1 MKIPI
6 HARHAVFGA
15 ALILLWGCSPPA
27 QPPPEPPTV
36 TVARPLQRDV
46 VDYAEFTGTT
56 KAVQT
61 LQVRARVEGIL
72 MSVAKYTEEDKEY
85 TGEKEEDFTEGT
97 VVEEGALLLV
107 IEPDVYRARLE
118 KAERVRDQAIA
129 QDKLT
134 EANLKR
140 DTELFK
146 KRVMPQADF
155 DVSLAALAGA
165 QADLA
170 ASEADIRQA
179 KIDVGYTEIRA
190 PFSGRVGRRLV
201 DMGNLVGAGEATL
214 LTTIEQTKP
223 MYAYFDVNERIV
235 LRIQRW
241 RRENVRTADDELMKV
256 YLGLADEKGYPHEG
270 FLDFV
275 DNAVD
280 PTTGPA
286 LVRGVFPND
295 DGLLYPGLFVRLRI
309 PGETIKDALVVN
321 ERALGTDLEG
331 KYLLLVG
338 GDNIVE
344 KRRVEIG
351 PLIDGMRVISQG
363 ISADEQYILKGLQ
376 RARPE
381 LPVKPTEA
389 AESETA
395 PPVPAGGSEP
405 GPDESPR
412 SPSAEKAN

>member
-155 DVSLAALAGA
+155 DVSLAARAGA

-280 PTTGPA
+280 PTTGTA